1 MDKQSKPQIENWRC
15 PPVKIQPLQST
26 SLKELTFLCQDDD
39 WFMNFIQDTEAN
51 QMIPAPPQMEI
62 SLMEKA
68 EKQQHSSRF
77 QLIQYSIKVSLAA
90 AGAIVMLFTTPF
102 FPKQPLFQTTPPDS
116 AKSAFPASQD
126 FVTFPHRDM
135 EQQLKTRFW
144 QLSDS
149 IYDFSS
155 ELLEGGILHD

>member
-1 MDKQSKPQIENWRC
+1 MDKQSKPQIENWC
-15 PPVKIQPLQST
+15 YSPVNIQPLQST

-102 FPKQPLFQTTPPDS
+102 FPKQPLFKTTPPGFGKIGISCQSGFRHFPSQGYGAAIKDQVL
-116 AKSAFPASQD
+116 AAF
-126 FVTFPHRDM
+126 
-135 EQQLKTRFW
+135 RFD
-144 QLSDS
+144 L
-149 IYDFSS
+149 
-155 ELLEGGILHD
+155 